1 MEFAMSLSKALQCY
15 NAKEYEGA
23 LRLLLPKQRQ
33 ALSAEEM
40 LLAAQCYAKTEKY
53 ADAAA
58 FYIKAADLGGAKAA
72 MLRTLAANMLQQAD
86 DSLASL
92 HTARLAAK
100 SGGFDANAE
109 ETYRRYLHEF
119 LCIDEAL
126 MDDQRF
132 LDRLKAGDERYFGA
146 EFPQRHIGWCAD
158 ESLNARLTKVNG
170 APAFTPASRSARRA
184 IPHAFADR
192 IRVGYLSGDF
202 SDQHATM
209 RLLQSVLF
217 QHDPEKYDITLF
229 CYTPD
234 ELITIDGGLRAAYPN
249 LIRIGHLSDQ
259 DAAAL
264 IRNHGIDI
272 LVDLKGHTKG
282 TRSGLVNHGAAP
294 IQVAYLGYPGSGTGI
309 DCDYIVGDAVVTPET
324 SRPFYHEKF
333 CLMPESYQANDNV
346 HRPLPPATPR
356 SALGLPQDR
365 IVFASFN
372 AHRKITPATAGLWV
386 DILRQVENSVLW
398 MMCADRFARGNFTRW
413 MTEKG
418 IDADR
423 IIFAEPLAYPAH
435 VARLQAADI
444 GLDTFPYNGHTT
456 TSDKLWAGLPV
467 PTCKGTHFASRVSE
481 SLLRAL
487 GVGELVAETPQR
499 YVELCVSLAKDAGK
513 LRTVK
518 DRIAGQRSVA
528 PLFDT
533 ARFTRHLESAYA
545 LMIERAR
552 NGLEPDHIA
561 VPALS

>member
-1 MEFAMSLSKALQCY
+1 MSLSKALQCY
-15 NAKEYEGA
+15 NAKDYEGA
-23 LRLLLPKQRQ
+23 LRLLLPKHRQ
-33 ALSAEEM
+33 ALSAEEI
-40 LLAAQCYAKTEKY
+40 LLVAQCYAKTEKY
-53 ADAAA
+53 ADAAI
-58 FYIKAADLGGAKAA
+58 FYIKAADLGGPKAA
-72 MLRTLAANMLQQAD
+72 MLKALAANMLQQAD

-100 SGGFDANAE
+100 TGGFDANAE
-109 ETYRRYLHEF
+109 EIYRRYLHEF
-119 LCIDEAL
+119 LCLDEAL

-132 LDRLKAGDERYFGA
+132 LDRMKAGDERYLA
-146 EFPQRHIGWCAD
+146 VEFPQRHIGWCAD

-170 APAFTPASRSARRA
+170 ALGFTQASRSARRA
-184 IPHAFADR
+184 VPHTFTDR
-192 IRVGYLSGDF
+192 IRIGYLSGDF

-209 RLLQSVLF
+209 RLLQSVML

-234 ELITIDGGLRAAYPN
+234 ELINIDGGLRATYPN
-249 LIRIGHLSDQ
+249 LIRIGHLSDE

-264 IRNHGIDI
+264 IRSRGIDI

-282 TRSGLVNHGAAP
+282 TRSALVNHGAAP

-309 DCDYIVGDAVVTPET
+309 DCDYIISDAVVTPET

-346 HRPLPPATPR
+346 YRPLPPATPR
-356 SALGLPQDR
+356 NALGLPQDR

-372 AHRKITPATAGLWV
+372 AHRKITPSTAGLWA
-386 DILRQVENSVLW
+386 DILRQAENSVLW
-398 MMCADRFARGNFTRW
+398 MMCADSFTRGNFTRW
-413 MTEKG
+413 MSAEG

-435 VARLQAADI
+435 IARLQAADI

-487 GVGELVAETPQR
+487 GVGELVADTSKH
-499 YVELCVSLAKDAGK
+499 YVELCVSLAKDADK
-513 LRTVK
+513 LRALK
-518 DRIAGQRSVA
+518 DRIAAQRAVA

-533 ARFTRHLESAYA
+533 ARFTRHLERAYA
-545 LMIERAR
+545 LMVERAR
-552 NGLEPDHIA
+552 QGLEPDHIT